1 MTRKK
6 ATAAKPTAKKSPA
19 RKPSAG
25 AKKSARRKGTAK
37 AGASPS
43 ASDILALMVLG
54 IGAVLAA
61 CNVTTPPTGDDNPD
75 GAVTVRFL
83 DVGQGDAI
91 LIRSPEG
98 KTMLVDGGRSTTRMA
113 EYMTKY
119 QIDKI
124 DLMVATHADADHIAG
139 LVEAA
144 KAKPKLFIN
153 NGLGGTTQTWDKL
166 VSALQD
172 AGTTFQKANNQAI
185 NMGTVKVRVIAPPA
199 GMSDT
204 DQNDNS
210 VGIRI
215 DFGDFHALMT
225 GDSETPE
232 TTGWLNENRA
242 EVQGPIQVYKSI
254 HHGASNGDHQAWLSA
269 VKAQNVVISV
279 GPNNYGHPTDAALSL
294 YKKNGIRIYRTDES
308 GTVTFTGK
316 SDGTY
321 KVFTEW

>member
-1 MTRKK
+1 MSSKKEAPAAQKAPTRKPRTEAKKTAPRKK
-6 ATAAKPTAKKSPA
+6 AAK
-19 RKPSAG
+19 
-25 AKKSARRKGTAK
+25 AK

-43 ASDILALMVLG
+43 TSDILALMVLG
-54 IGAVLAA
+54 VGAILAA
-61 CNVTTPPTGDDNPD
+61 CKTTKSPTIDDNPA
-75 GAVTVRFL
+75 GVVTVRFL
-83 DVGQGDAI
+83 DVGQGDAV

-113 EYMTKY
+113 DYMQKY

-144 KAKPKLFIN
+144 KAKPTLFIN

-166 VSALQD
+166 VSALQS
-172 AGTTFQKANNQAI
+172 AGTTFQKANNQVI
-185 NMGTVKVRVIAPPA
+185 NLGSVKVRVIAPPA
-199 GMSDT
+199 GMSPN

-210 VGIRI
+210 VGIRL
-215 DFGDFHALMT
+215 DFGGFSALMT

-232 TTGWLNENRA
+232 TTGWLSENRA
-242 EVQGPIQVYKSI
+242 EVEGPIQVYKSI
-254 HHGASNGDHQAWLSA
+254 HHGAANGDHQAWLSA
-269 VKAQNVVISV
+269 VKPQNIVISV
-279 GPNNYGHPTDAALSL
+279 GPNNYGHPTEAALSL

-321 KVFTEW
+321 KVFTEK